1 MKRSINFL
9 FLFILLFVTS
19 GFAQDKKVAVVT
31 FFIDKRVGMKG
42 TGLEQGADLIK
53 LEKDSDF
60 NLTPILKDFHQRF
73 FDDYAKSFPFQLV
86 PENEVLNNPAYVTFK
101 PQDADGDFNSRR
113 FTPSPG
119 YKVVDYNW
127 LQKNR
132 ADLVNMFGQYDGIM
146 FVFVDFYFEPG
157 ITFNGM
163 GTVKMKAY
171 ANMVLINKNNE
182 IVFKINEYAASKK
195 TGVMVGGIPA
205 MEPSKVL
212 PMCESA
218 LDELMT
224 DLDKK
229 LPKIIKKADAKL

>member
-1 MKRSINFL
+1 
-9 FLFILLFVTS
+9 LLFVTA
-19 GFAQDKKVAVVT
+19 GFSQDKKVAVVT
-31 FFIDKRVGMKG
+31 FFIDKRVGLKG
-42 TGLEQGADLIK
+42 TGLEQAADMFK
-53 LEKDSDF
+53 LERDSDF
-60 NLTPILKDFHQRF
+60 NLTPILKDFHQQF
-73 FDDYAKSFPFQLV
+73 FDNYSKSFPFQLV
-86 PENEVLNNPAYVTFK
+86 SENEVLNNPAYKAFV
-101 PQDADGDFNSRR
+101 PQDADGDLNSRR
-113 FTPSPG
+113 LIPAAG

-127 LQKNR
+127 LKKNR
-132 ADLVNMFGQYDGIM
+132 NDLVTMFSQYDGIM
-146 FVFVDFYFEPG
+146 FVFVSFYFEPG

-218 LDELMT
+218 LDELMK

-229 LPKIIKKADAKL
+229 IPKITKKTDANL